1 MIFQSQHGYMGR
13 ITVLVHVH
21 SAMRDSEKRIA
32 ASNANK
38 SAGTTQWQW
47 GCKFLTVF
55 LFVSLSSAVR
65 LSFTPPVADPF
76 LVCLQAST
84 HFAGTLEKQRK
95 RRWNFGALRWHCG
108 SGWLYRSLFS
118 SSLKCT
124 LYLIKCSIHV

>member
-1 MIFQSQHGYMGR
+1 MIFQSQHGQNYCS
-13 ITVLVHVH
+13 TYVH
-21 SAMRDSEKRIA
+21 SAMCDSEKRIA

-47 GCKFLTVF
+47 GCKFLTVS

-108 SGWLYRSLFS
+108 SGWRVTGLHIIFYHN
-118 SSLKCT
+118 
-124 LYLIKCSIHV
+124 LIQILIQIWMFLI